1 MWYQSSNQEQQ
12 EGFRD
17 EAQKSQL
24 FNLTQRFLSKD
35 LKWER
40 QEVREREREVF
51 LRLGMKFES
60 CSAVGERGR
69 SEYI

>member
-1 MWYQSSNQEQQ
+1 LNQEEQ
-12 EGFRD
+12 EGFGD
-17 EAQKSQL
+17 EAQKQQL

-40 QEVREREREVF
+40 QEVCEREWEVF
-51 LRLGMKFES
+51 LSLEMEVQS
-60 CSAVGERGR
+60 CSCVEERGR

>member
-1 MWYQSSNQEQQ
+1 MNQEEQK
-12 EGFRD
+12 GFGD

-24 FNLTQRFLSKD
+24 LNLTQRFLSKD

-40 QEVREREREVF
+40 QEVCEREWEMF
-51 LRLGMKFES
+51 LRLEMEFGA
-60 CSAVGERGR
+60 CSYVGERCR